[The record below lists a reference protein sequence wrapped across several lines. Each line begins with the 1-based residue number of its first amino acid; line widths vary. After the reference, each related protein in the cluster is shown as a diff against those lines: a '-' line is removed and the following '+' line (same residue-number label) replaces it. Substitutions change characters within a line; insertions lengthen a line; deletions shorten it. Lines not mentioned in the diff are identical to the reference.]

1 MADVIPHD
9 FFRAVC
15 EKEQDLNSTDTVK
28 VALVDNTYTPSA
40 DHTQYS
46 DVSGDELANSNG
58 YTTGGYTVTCTV
70 TDDDSNDLVKID
82 ITDPTWTASGGT
94 LGGVAARYAVVYND
108 SSTPKSILYIIDLG
122 GDQTVSDGQ
131 TFTINIDSDGLMT
144 IAQA

>member
-9 FFRAVC
+9 FIRSLA

-58 YTTGGYTVTCTV
+58 YTTGGDTVACTV

-82 ITDPTWTASGGT
+82 IADPTWTASGGT

-122 GDQTVSDGQ
+122 SDQTVSDGQ

>member
-9 FFRAVC
+9 FFRSVM
-15 EKEQDLNSTDTVK
+15 EKEQDINATDTIK
-28 VALVDNTYTPSA
+28 CCLVDNTYTPSA

-58 YTTGGYTVTCTV
+58 YTTGGETVTCSV
-70 TDDDSNDLVKID
+70 TDDDSNDLVKVD
-82 ITDPTWTASGGT
+82 ITDPSWTASGGT

-122 GDQTVSDGQ
+122 ADQTITDGQ
-131 TFTINIDSDGLMT
+131 QFTIQIDSDGLFT
-144 IAQA
+144 VAQA